1 MTPMAQPLSN
11 TEMNDLAAFFAAQ
24 PAVPPRHEA
33 SAENAKAGPELAK
46 KFNCTQCHGPRLLGQ
61 QQMPRLAG
69 QHYDY
74 LRAQLSAFKSG
85 KRADLDGNMT
95 AAAQALS
102 DQDIDVLADYMAGLA
117 PK

>member
-1 MTPMAQPLSN
+1 MTPMAKPLSN
-11 TEMNDLAAFFAAQ
+11 TEMNDLAAFYAAQ
-24 PAVPPRHEA
+24 PAAPPQHQA
-33 SAENAKAGPELAK
+33 NAANAQAGPELAK

-69 QHYDY
+69 QHYEY
-74 LRAQLSAFKSG
+74 QRAQLAAFKTG

-102 DQDIDVLADYMAGLA
+102 DKDIEVLADYMAGLA